1 MGIDTPE
8 PHPTCQERSH
18 YPVFNP
24 RDSRHNPTLSP
35 SPSRRHDSRDSSA
48 DAPKQAHWVQ
58 DLPRRSLH
66 KARSGLLALRAGLL
80 RRSTRQDSDLDD
92 TGPELLQALG
102 PPQRNQ
108 GLPGY
113 SDASTQEDLTFGI
126 GLYRTRTPWPSAST
140 DASSEGLARVGS
152 PHTLTNVASTPGVR
166 VSCDALHGPES
177 RLVYPVN
184 VASDEPPAYGAIF
197 DRDEDHRTFE
207 SLDTDTDH
215 ENLGLDG
222 TGDNTDGHLNE
233 DWDHSDT
240 SSDWETIAS
249 SGKCCRLTNQ
259 DIIGTH
265 KQCNTDNALA
275 EQQEQ
280 TSGAILGDS
289 TDTEFSGGHI
299 SRFEMTSSGT
309 SDESPLHEQQIAGS
323 TGSFKLPDPD
333 APSISDPNTA
343 RQRFFNIRDSEA
355 LVTQERLQL
364 RPELPSTETDASL
377 VPVSRNCSANV
388 KFAFPGIYQELLE
401 QWRREP
407 HDNPV
412 NNVETERDLRATRV
426 PALPASSQETSETQP
441 SDNEPPWYCRECTH
455 MEATDMSGS
464 QAMENPSSMLSSG
477 QHGLRSSEDIW
488 MDHARSSRLTAA
500 DSARDPAGMAHAHP
514 VTNVPATNA
523 RHSFGLHMS
532 LRNVSTPRTEVRL
545 EHDLTL
551 LIGHWRKKHSQCTK
565 SAGHSTT
572 VIRST
577 GPRREPVFSFLAR
590 YM

>member
-1 MGIDTPE
+1 MQLLKDKCSVIGIDAPE
-8 PHPTCQERSH
+8 PHPTCQERTH

-35 SPSRRHDSRDSSA
+35 RPSRRHESRDSSA
-48 DAPKQAHWVQ
+48 DSQKQAHWVQ

-80 RRSTRQDSDLDD
+80 RRSTRHDSELDD
-92 TGPELLQALG
+92 TGPELPQALS
-102 PPQRNQ
+102 PLQQRNH

-140 DASSEGLARVGS
+140 DAGSEGLARIGP
-152 PHTLTNVASTPGVR
+152 PHALTNVVSAPGVR
-166 VSCDALHGPES
+166 VSCDALHDPES
-177 RLVYPVN
+177 GLVYPVN

-197 DRDEDHRTFE
+197 DRDEDHRPFE

-222 TGDNTDGHLNE
+222 TGDNTDGHLSE

-240 SSDWETIAS
+240 SSGWETIAS
-249 SGKCCRLTNQ
+249 SGKSRRLTNQ
-259 DIIGTH
+259 DIVGTRG
-265 KQCNTDNALA
+265 QRNTDNALA
-275 EQQEQ
+275 ERQEQ
-280 TSGAILGDS
+280 TSGAILRDP

-299 SRFEMTSSGT
+299 SRLEMTSSGT
-309 SDESPLHEQQIAGS
+309 SDESPLHEQQTAGS
-323 TGSFKLPDPD
+323 AGPFKLPDPD
-333 APSISDPNTA
+333 APSIADPDTA

-364 RPELPSTETDASL
+364 RPELPSTETDASRI
-377 VPVSRNCSANV
+377 PVSRNCSANV

-412 NNVETERDLRATRV
+412 NNVETERDLRVPRV
-426 PALPASSQETSETQP
+426 PAITASSRETFETQH
-441 SDNEPPWYCRECTH
+441 SDNELPRYCTERTH

-477 QHGLRSSEDIW
+477 QHSLRSSEDIW
-488 MDHARSSRLTAA
+488 MEHARSSRLTVSDA
-500 DSARDPAGMAHAHP
+500 ARDPAGVAHAHP
-514 VTNVPATNA
+514 VTNVPATSA

-532 LRNVSTPRTEVRL
+532 LRNVSTSRTQVRL

-551 LIGHWRKKHSQCTK
+551 LVGHWRKKHSQCIK
-565 SAGHSTT
+565 SAGYSTN

-577 GPRREPVFSFLAR
+577 GPR
-590 YM
+590 